1 MLPPMRPIIMKTG
14 TPGEGLRALRGG
26 YEQWFADGF
35 GWPLHR
41 FEIIDATQG
50 LPLPDPRGVD
60 GIIVTGSPLTVH
72 DHLPWSVRLG
82 QWLVGAVAAGV
93 PVLGVC
99 YGHQLI
105 GDALGGQVGRNPR
118 GREIGVV
125 EVEVE
130 DDPLFAG
137 LPSRFPV
144 VITHSDAVNT
154 PPAGVRVLARNA
166 QTPVQAMAVGPRC
179 RTVQW
184 HPEFDAHIIRH
195 IITERAAQ
203 IDAETEP
210 GRAAALHA
218 AVVGVHTGP
227 VILRNFLENF
237 LRG

>member
-1 MLPPMRPIIMKTG
+1 MRPIIMKTG
-14 TPGEGLRALRGG
+14 STSEGLRAIRGD
-26 YEQWFADGF
+26 YDRWFADGF
-35 GWPLHR
+35 GWPLSR
-41 FEIIDATQG
+41 FEVIEATESP
-50 LPLPDPRGVD
+50 PLPDPRGVD
-60 GIIVTGSPLTVH
+60 GVIVTGSPLTVH

-82 QWLVGAVAAGV
+82 DWLVAAVEAGV

-105 GDALGGQVGRNPR
+105 GDALGGQVGRNPQ

-130 DDPLFAG
+130 HDPLFAG

-144 VITHSDAVNT
+144 VITHSDAVNA

-166 QTPVQAMAVGPRC
+166 HTPVQAMAVGARC

-195 IITERAAQ
+195 IISERAAL
-203 IDAETEP
+203 IDAEVGA
-210 GRAAALHA
+210 GRAAALYE

-237 LRG
+237 LLA